1 MSEITLNPKYKDLFK
16 DYKNIRIILLAG
28 GRGSGKSFASSL
40 WLTNK
45 FYNSKKN
52 ALYLRKFATNIESSV
67 IPQFLQQVSC
77 LNLPFT
83 IKKNSIENRYGKKL
97 YFMGIES
104 SQSSADSKLKSIPE
118 LENVLIEEA
127 SEITEDEFDKLNL
140 SVRDIDSEPKIVLCF
155 NPSHQSHWIYQKFY
169 KKRDIDYDFNGIK
182 DEVLYIH
189 TTYLDNIDN
198 LDKSFLQE
206 AESTKKYDPIKFQRD
221 FMGKWLNEVDNP
233 LLSKQL
239 LDLAI
244 NKIEIPNSFD
254 KIVVS
259 IDPAIS
265 VNKNSDA
272 TGLSVCGKKDKDYY
286 ILECFEEKLSPLE
299 WATKAKQL
307 YQKYNADNIV
317 VEVNQGGDM
326 CEQTLRQVCGTFI
339 KIDKV
344 RATKGKVLRFEPVH
358 ALYQQQLIH
367 HCGRFIDLE
376 TQLLTFSGNEKDKSP
391 NSVDAM
397 VWAITYLAQHGKN
410 SVGFV

>member
-1 MSEITLNPKYKDLFK
+1 MNEIRLNSKYKDLFK

-52 ALYLRKFATNIESSV
+52 ALYLRKFATNIESSL

-169 KKRDIDYDFNGIK
+169 KKRDVDYDFNGIK

-206 AESTKKYDPIKFQRD
+206 AESTKKYDPIKYQRD
-221 FMGKWLNEVDNP
+221 FKGKWLNEVDNP

-244 NKIEIPNSFD
+244 NKIEIPNQFD
-254 KIVVS
+254 KIVVA
-259 IDPAIS
+259 IDPAAT
-265 VNKNSDA
+265 VNKNSDES
-272 TGLSVCGKKDKDYY
+272 GISVVGKKDEHYY
-286 ILECFEEKLSPLE
+286 ILECEEKKWTPHE
-299 WATKAKQL
+299 WALKAHEL
-307 YQKYNADNIV
+307 YKKYNADQIIYENNMGGLM
-317 VEVNQGGDM
+317 VEQV
-326 CEQTLRQVCGTFI
+326 LRQVTGTFC
-339 KIDKV
+339 KINAV
-344 RATKGKVLRFEPVH
+344 RASKGKVIRFEPVKS
-358 ALYQQQLIH
+358 LYEQQLIH

-391 NSVDAM
+391 NSVDSM
-397 VWAITYLAQHGKN
+397 VWGVSYLAERGKN
-410 SVGFV
+410 SIGFA